1 MKLDP
6 RPGTG
11 MSPYHHGKPSA
22 RTRLEDRPFI
32 AWDGEG
38 VNLKGPGRPQSYVL
52 FGSSVGHISNQEG
65 LSAFD
70 CLDHILETGAAN
82 PGAVHCG
89 FAFSY
94 DANMII
100 HSLSPT
106 SLSRLHKN
114 GWVRLKRA
122 DGRRYT
128 LTFAKGKFFRVTL
141 YRPEYHA
148 KQNPHAK
155 TTVQIFDIWS
165 FFGTSFIKAYEQMI
179 GSVPDVIREGKA
191 GRAEFKI
198 EEYAEILTYWS
209 LEIQM
214 LKDLAVELRKR
225 VYNAGLRISQWHG
238 PGALATYALRQHK
251 IKEHMAV
258 SSDAVKL
265 AARHA
270 YAGGR
275 FECYKIGLVAGP
287 VYGYDINSAYPH
299 AIRQLPSFSDG
310 EWRHVTNPG
319 RITKFGVYHVR
330 MKRGRGFDATPSPLF
345 HRDRNHNIT
354 FPWITDGWYWS
365 PEAYH
370 AKKCGA
376 TIVEGWEYTGWSE
389 LPFAFVADMYAQRS
403 DWKRRGISAQIALKL
418 CMNSMYGK
426 LAQRVGWDPITQRL
440 PPFHQL
446 EWAGWIT
453 SLTRA
458 RLFDVMRR
466 IPFDQL
472 IAVETDGVYTT
483 IPPNELGIQS
493 SDELGDWE
501 IKQYEEVMYV
511 QSGLAW
517 LRSSESNWT
526 DKRRG
531 LDPCRRNHQP
541 ETCDCSNVF
550 SLSACREYLS
560 GLHPR
565 PARGSEWSTY
575 KGESTRFLG
584 LGQALMSAS
593 PTHSKHCVWETAPR
607 EITPGGGKRI
617 HVPSHCAACAADAT
631 AYELGHDLVI
641 NSRAVVEPYSYPH
654 SIPWEDEIGHA
665 DWRDYKDDQD
675 GIVTLS

>member
-209 LEIQM
+209 LESQM
-214 LKDLAVELRKR
+214 LKDLAVKRRKR

-275 FECYKIGLVAGP
+275 FECYKIGLLAGP

-330 MKRGRGFDATPSPLF
+330 MKRGRGFDATPSPL
-345 HRDRNHNIT
+345 
-354 FPWITDGWYWS
+354 
-365 PEAYH
+365 
-370 AKKCGA
+370 
-376 TIVEGWEYTGWSE
+376 
-389 LPFAFVADMYAQRS
+389 
-403 DWKRRGISAQIALKL
+403 
-418 CMNSMYGK
+418 
-426 LAQRVGWDPITQRL
+426 
-440 PPFHQL
+440 FHQL

-517 LRSSESNWT
+517 RRSSESNWT

-654 SIPWEDEIGHA
+654 SIPWEDEVGHA
-665 DWRDYKDDQD
+665 DWRDYEDDQD